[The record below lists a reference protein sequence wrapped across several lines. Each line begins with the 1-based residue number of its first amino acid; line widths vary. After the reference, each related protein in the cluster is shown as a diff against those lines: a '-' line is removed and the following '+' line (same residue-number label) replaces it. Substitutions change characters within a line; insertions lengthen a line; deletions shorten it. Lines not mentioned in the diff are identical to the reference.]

1 MDNVIVHV
9 TNHIEPHGLSIHW
22 HGMFQRGTPWA
33 DGVNMITQCP
43 IHTPSSWIYSFIA
56 DPPGEASIYFFLDSD
71 LYISFAFF

>member
-22 HGMFQRGTPWA
+22 HGMYQKGTPWA

-56 DPPGEASIYFFLDSD
+56 DPPGKRVGGVDWFE
-71 LYISFAFF
+71 